1 MIQINKSRLTL
12 LTTTA
17 AALLI
22 FSASALAFFTNGGFE
37 GGDFA
42 GWTKLVFTNTGLTG
56 SAPFSGSNIQRGA
69 GGVDRTTVATGATM
83 SISDPIV
90 PAVLYPRFGTHAA
103 VVNFWPANGVQPNK
117 NANSLLQQSF
127 ATAGDIDPEDGL
139 FHVRFAFLPVLEPAV
154 RNELIVPR
162 KSLTVAGSVVS
173 EQVAALGAAELVMD
187 HFLAPRASVLV
198 MD

>member
-103 VVNFWPANGVQPNK
+103 LPIHRHAHNLVTPQPQH
-117 NANSLLQQSF
+117 AQ
-127 ATAGDIDPEDGL
+127 
-139 FHVRFAFLPVLEPAV
+139 RLPGRRSP
-154 RNELIVPR
+154 
-162 KSLTVAGSVVS
+162 
-173 EQVAALGAAELVMD
+173 Q
-187 HFLAPRASVLV
+187 
-198 MD
+198 

>member
-56 SAPFSGSNIQRGA
+56 SAPFSGSSPASSRRWGRTPGLGA
-69 GGVDRTTVATGATM
+69 G
-83 SISDPIV
+83 
-90 PAVLYPRFGTHAA
+90 
-103 VVNFWPANGVQPNK
+103 
-117 NANSLLQQSF
+117 
-127 ATAGDIDPEDGL
+127 
-139 FHVRFAFLPVLEPAV
+139 
-154 RNELIVPR
+154 
-162 KSLTVAGSVVS
+162 
-173 EQVAALGAAELVMD
+173 
-187 HFLAPRASVLV
+187 
-198 MD
+198 